1 MTKTMQHA
9 FSTLET
15 EQPVFN
21 VLSLFSGAGFLDLG
35 FMNQGFQ
42 IVESIEIEPTFCKT
56 YNYAINQYFQKSDN
70 PYIKNKIITHNPIQ
84 SPQSAS
90 DKDLHKRLA
99 EQYKG
104 IDGLIG
110 GPPCQDF
117 SVAGKNAG
125 VLGERGKLLQSY
137 CEIVKAVSPKFI
149 FFENVEGLYNKHK
162 VGFDEF
168 VEELENDGYEIWHT
182 ILNSLEYGFAQDRPR
197 IALVGFRKEVIA
209 KLVEKSFL
217 IEKDNTILKNSTN
230 PNFVFKWPKI
240 KYENPK
246 KLAWPKITKFQT
258 KQYAKTPRDLP
269 EELTLA
275 HLFKG
280 LNKSTPNQNEHFKS
294 YSQKFWERDE
304 GDTSKKSFKRLH
316 RFRYSPTA
324 AYGNN
329 EVHLHPTEPRRLTV
343 REALRIQMVP
353 DEYVMPSDVPMTHKF
368 KMIGNGVPVKKAE
381 LIAAE
386 IKKTLLK
393 VHSDTNFE
401 IVS

>member
-1 MTKTMQHA
+1 MQHNSDILNA
-9 FSTLET
+9 

-70 PYIKNKIITHNPIQ
+70 PYIKNKSITHNPIQ

-90 DKDLHKRLA
+90 DKELHKRLA

-125 VLGERGKLLQSY
+125 ILGERGKLLQSY
-137 CEIVKAVSPKFI
+137 YEIVKAVSPKFI

-162 VGFDEF
+162 IGFDEF

-197 IALVGFRKEVIA
+197 IALVGFKKEIVS
-209 KLVEKSFL
+209 KL
-217 IEKDNTILKNSTN
+217 IEKNFIIEKNNMILKNSSNTN
-230 PNFVFKWPKI
+230 FAFKWPKI

-246 KLAWPKITKFQT
+246 KFEWPKITKFQT
-258 KQYAKTPRDLP
+258 KKYAKTPRDLP
-269 EELTLA
+269 EELTLV
-275 HLFKG
+275 HIFKG

-304 GDTSKKSFKRLH
+304 GDTTKKSFKRLH

-329 EVHLHPTEPRRLTV
+329 EVHLHPTLPRRLTV

-353 DEYVMPSDVPMTHKF
+353 DEYIMPSDVPMTHKF

-381 LIAAE
+381 LIAKE
-386 IKKTLLK
+386 IKKTLIK
-393 VHSDTNFE
+393 FYSDVAVNVE
-401 IVS
+401 IVN

>member
-1 MTKTMQHA
+1 MTIAIRK
-9 FSTLET
+9 STDVLERK
-15 EQPVFN
+15 QPIFN

-42 IVESIEIEPTFCKT
+42 IVEAIEVEPYFCKT
-56 YNYAINQYFQKSDN
+56 YNFAINKYFQKSTN
-70 PYIKNKIITHNPIQ
+70 FYVKNNIITHHPINK
-84 SPQSAS
+84 PQSVT
-90 DKDLHKRLA
+90 DKELHQRLA

-137 CEIVKAVSPKFI
+137 SAIVKVVSPKFI

-162 VGFDEF
+162 AGFDDF
-168 VEELENDGYEIWHT
+168 VEELEKEGYEIWHT
-182 ILNSLEYGFAQDRPR
+182 ILNSLEYGLPQDRPR
-197 IALVGFRKEVIA
+197 IAMVGFKKEIIEA
-209 KLVEKSFL
+209 LLKKNYIL
-217 IEKDNTILKNSTN
+217 EKDNLTLKRADAN
-230 PNFVFKWPKI
+230 NFIFKWPKI
-240 KYENPK
+240 KYNNPK
-246 KLAWPKITKFQT
+246 DLPWPKTIKFQT
-258 KQYAKTPRDLP
+258 KKYAKTPQNIP
-269 EELTLA
+269 EELTLTYA
-275 HLFKG
+275 FKG
-280 LNKSTPNQNEHFKS
+280 INKNTPNQNEYFKA

-329 EVHLHPTEPRRLTV
+329 EVHLHPTLPRRLTV
-343 REALRIQMVP
+343 REALRIQTVP
-353 DEYVMPSDVPMTHKF
+353 DEYVMPSDVPLTHKF

-381 LIAAE
+381 IIAVE
-386 IKKTLLK
+386 IRRTLENLL
-393 VHSDTNFE
+393 
-401 IVS
+401 